1 MVDLDT
7 RDYLVR
13 LDRFLLNQTLQPS
26 FSDIQDRI
34 EGFLKN
40 TVSQKKADG
49 VVFGLSGGIDSVTVA
64 YLAAKVFGKKALALV
79 MPDSTVSPSSE
90 TGDALKVIGDL
101 GLDYKLIDIDVIHKI
116 YSNYLE
122 PDELAL
128 GNLRARIRANIIYYY
143 ANLKNYLVLGT
154 SNKSEYLIGYFTKF
168 GDGSADILPIV
179 HLYKT
184 QVRKLAELLGV
195 PNNIITKR
203 SSPNLWKGHDA
214 EEEIGISYEKIDVI
228 LSCIVGSGWTLP
240 MFMDMVTG
248 IPKKDVEKIYQMYQ
262 NTQHKRILPE
272 GVERHQPFIDVR
284 DD

>member
-1 MVDLDT
+1 M
-7 RDYLVR
+7 DYLER
-13 LDRFLLNQTLQPS
+13 LDRYILREHVCSSP
-26 FSDIQDRI
+26 DIQQRI
-34 EGFLKN
+34 EAFLKN
-40 TVSQKKADG
+40 AVSEKKADG

-64 YLAAKVFGKKALALV
+64 HLAAKTFGKKALALV

-90 TGDALKVIGDL
+90 TGDALKVIGEL

-116 YSNYLE
+116 YSNHLE
-122 PDELAL
+122 PDERAL
-128 GNLRARIRANIIYYY
+128 GNLRARIRSNIIYYY

-154 SNKSEYLIGYFTKF
+154 SDKSEYLIGYFTKF

-179 HLYKT
+179 GLYKT
-184 QVRKLAELLGV
+184 QVRKFAEFLGV

-228 LSCIVGSGWTLP
+228 LDCLLDGWTFP
-240 MFMDMVTG
+240 MFMSMVTG
-248 IPKKDVEKIYQMYQ
+248 IPKKDVEKIYQMHQ

-272 GVERHQPFIDVR
+272 SINRFTSRKVWR

>member
-1 MVDLDT
+1 MMEYAEMLT
-7 RDYLVR
+7 
-13 LDRFLLNQTLQPS
+13 
-26 FSDIQDRI
+26 DIGPTPTECKRI
-34 EGFLKN
+34 QQNIEEFLKN

-49 VVFGLSGGIDSVTVA
+49 VIFGLSGGIDSVTIA

-90 TGDALKVIGDL
+90 TGDALKVIGEL
-101 GLDYKLIDIDVIHKI
+101 ELDYKLIDIDVIHKI
-116 YSNYLE
+116 YSNHLE
-122 PDELAL
+122 PDERAL

-179 HLYKT
+179 KLYKT
-184 QVRKLAELLGV
+184 QVRKLAESIGV

-214 EEEIGISYEKIDVI
+214 EEEIGIGYEKIDSI
-228 LSCIVGSGWTLP
+228 LHCMVEKNYTLDE
-240 MFMDMVTG
+240 FMDNVTG
-248 IPKKDVEKIYQMYQ
+248 ISKKDVEKIYQMYQ

-272 GVERHQPFIDVR
+272 RVGSIYGDF
-284 DD
+284 